1 MSADRHVALLR
12 GINVGKAKRIAMADL
27 RALFERLGHR
37 DVRTLLNSGNVVFT
51 PAGRPAADAGR
62 IRAAILDELGVDA
75 PVTVL
80 SGRVLAAAVAA
91 NPLKQGAED
100 PAHLLLAVVRDAK
113 AMSRIRPLARERWAP
128 EAIAVGKGVVYLW
141 CAKGLAGPGLWA
153 AVNRAGGEDVTAR
166 NLSTLG
172 KLLALVEAD

>member
-1 MSADRHVALLR
+1 MPRYAALLR
-12 GINVGKAKRIAMADL
+12 GVNVGKGNRVPMAEWRTL
-27 RALFERLGHR
+27 LEALGCAR
-37 DVRTLLNSGNVVFT
+37 VRTLLNSGNVVFT

-80 SGRVLAAAVAA
+80 SGRALAAAVAA
-91 NPLKQGAED
+91 NPLEQGAKV

-128 EAIAVGKGVVYLW
+128 EAIAVGKGVAYLW